1 MMKRNLRST
10 AVTIIALST
19 ATYSYANEATLTSPL
34 AAVYKANNMQ
44 VIGEHALP
52 ELENI
57 TLTPTLTSSGII
69 YVEKEKN
76 IVFAGVNPVVLN
88 PATMTLEALDKSIIT
103 NYLSTIPNKVIY
115 KAANEKTVLTVFAD
129 ITCGYCQKVHNEV
142 PTYIQNGVTVEMI
155 LYARNGLD
163 SDSAYRMSAIQD
175 SENQALTLDGLM
187 DGTVFIPKAQHL
199 SEQVKSHYA
208 AGKVLEVTG
217 TPVMFLNGV
226 RLNGYVPANVLVKDL

>member
-1 MMKRNLRST
+1 MMKNIVRST
-10 AVTIIALST
+10 AVTLIALST
-19 ATYSYANEATLTSPL
+19 CSFANEATQTSPL
-34 AAVYKANNMQ
+34 DAVYKANNMQ
-44 VIGEHALP
+44 ILGEHALP

-76 IVFAGVNPVVLN
+76 IVFAGVNPVMLN
-88 PATMTLEALDKSIIT
+88 PETMALEALDKSIIT
-103 NYLSTIPNKVIY
+103 NYLSTIPNKVVY
-115 KAANEKTVLTVFAD
+115 KAPNEKTVLTVFAD
-129 ITCGYCQKVHNEV
+129 ITCGYCQKVHKEV
-142 PTYIQNGVTVEMI
+142 PTYNQNGVTVEMI

-163 SDSAYRMSAIQD
+163 SDSAYRMSAIQN
-175 SENQALTLDGLM
+175 SENPAHTLDGLM

-208 AGKVLEVTG
+208 AGKVMEVTG
-217 TPVMFLNGV
+217 TPVMYLNGV